1 MYKSLKLLV
10 TVRFCSFTLKNKKKM
25 EILEAQKELWELLKW
40 SPNVVGIDNDDKVIT
55 VLIKER
61 TSKSEPISVEYQGYK
76 IIIEVSGPI
85 ELQQKLTF

>member
-1 MYKSLKLLV
+1 
-10 TVRFCSFTLKNKKKM
+10 M